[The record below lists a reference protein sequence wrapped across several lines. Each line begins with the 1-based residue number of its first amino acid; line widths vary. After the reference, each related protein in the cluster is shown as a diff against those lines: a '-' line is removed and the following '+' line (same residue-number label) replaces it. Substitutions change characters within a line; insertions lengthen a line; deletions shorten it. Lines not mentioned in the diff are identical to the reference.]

1 MQNDKLSLSG
11 LNYVHSRE
19 FVFTATKKIPTVILD
34 VKVKSIISLLWD
46 SI

>member
-19 FVFTATKKIPTVILD
+19 FVFTATTKIP
-34 VKVKSIISLLWD
+34 SYFGC
-46 SI
+46 